1 MIWWLL
7 LILMISLKKSRRLC
21 LIFKAN
27 FEKSYDLVRWGVFSI
42 TCWQDLVLTLASG
55 LGFVPVFSRLVYWSW

>member
-27 FEKSYDLVRWGVFSI
+27 FEKSYDLVRWGFFDFMLV
-42 TCWQDLVLTLASG
+42 DLVLTLASG
-55 LGFVPVFSRLVYWSW
+55 LGFVLVFSRLVYWSC